1 MAVGSV
7 QKNLYVSIMEDLDI
21 LIPDANS
28 LNQFSDICNAFY
40 KQIRNNC
47 YENHSSTLLRDT
59 LLPKL
64 MSGEINV
71 DSVQI

>member
-21 LIPDANS
+21 LIPDAKIF
-28 LNQFSDICNAFY
+28 NQFSDICNEFY
-40 KQIRNNC
+40 EQIKNNC
-47 YENHSSTLLRDT
+47 YENYSLMLLRDT

-64 MSGEINV
+64 MNGEIEVN
-71 DSVQI
+71 S